1 MAPEVASI
9 AVTSPDAPPDAHQ
22 ALHCLP
28 LVVTCSIDVAG
39 RPTTVGSRVHQGHV
53 HKLSAIARLQQAGAI
68 VLGKTNLHE
77 FCFGVTSNNGAFS
90 PVRNPHA
97 PDRIAGG
104 CGGGTASAI
113 EAGLAPVSIGSDTGG
128 SMRIPAALFGVVG
141 SKPSTG
147 RWPGDGIV
155 KIPDIRDTLGPKA
168 HTVADCAL
176 LDAVVCNAPLA
187 LTAASLEGA
196 RIGVPRRG
204 FWQPLEASVKRAAA
218 APEAALVTLVALVT
232 LAQAGAV
239 LVACDVGVNKGD
251 CSKPAWSSPS
261 PKPSRAWSVTSRS
274 TACHLT
280 PLPSPP
286 KWPAPT

>member
-1 MAPEVASI
+1 MASI
-9 AVTSPDAPPDAHQ
+9 AVTSPDAPPDAPPDAHQ

-28 LVVTCSIDVAG
+28 LVVTYSIDVAG
-39 RPTTVGSRVHQGHV
+39 RPTTVGSRVHEGHV
-53 HKLSAIARLQQAGAI
+53 LKLSAIARLQQAGAI
-68 VLGKTNLHE
+68 VLGKTNLNE
-77 FCFGVTSNNGAFS
+77 FCVGVTFNNGAFS

-113 EAGLAPVSIGSDTGG
+113 EAGLAPASIGSDTGG
-128 SMRIPAALFGVVG
+128 SMRIPAALCGVVG
-141 SKPSTG
+141 FTSSTG
-147 RWPGDGIV
+147 RWPSDGIV
-155 KIPDIRDTLGPKA
+155 KISDIRDTLGPMA
-168 HTVADCAL
+168 HTVADYAL

-187 LTAASLEGA
+187 LTAASLKGV
-196 RIGVPRRG
+196 RIGVPRLG
-204 FWQPLEASVKRAAA
+204 FWQPLETSVKRAA
-218 APEAALVTLVALVT
+218 EAALVTWVALVT
-232 LAQAGAV
+232 LVQAGAG
-239 LVACDVGVNKGD
+239 LVACDVGVNKGA